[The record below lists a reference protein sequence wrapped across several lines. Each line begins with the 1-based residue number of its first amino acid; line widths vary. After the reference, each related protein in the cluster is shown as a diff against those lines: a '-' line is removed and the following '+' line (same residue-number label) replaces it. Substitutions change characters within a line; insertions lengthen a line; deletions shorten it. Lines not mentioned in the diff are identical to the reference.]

1 MKSGYKGIH
10 VPAGCDVLIGDDV
23 NSLVSVGVLPEDSD
37 TTVTVNYDSVEV
49 KGSKNESVMR
59 YIKNMTAEAKF
70 SIYQLLFDNI
80 AKFSKGL
87 MEIENIPG
95 TLTTFTQTI
104 DAGWKAND
112 IVMLDYVNADGSA
125 PTIVDVTASDSG
137 TLIEGDDYEVV
148 SVQGMYG
155 VVFTTEGSTSVSTT
169 ETITIESTYTPAVSK
184 KVTMGAPSVEITP
197 QVVRF
202 EKEQGGKLFQI
213 TLWSATNESGL
224 TFGFPASSS
233 DKPTTLEVTMKG
245 GLDATRAEGDQLLE
259 IIDEIGV
266 Y

>member
-1 MKSGYKGIH
+1 MKGNYKGIH

-23 NSLVSVGVLPEDSD
+23 NSLVSVGVLPEDGD
-37 TTVTVNYDSVEV
+37 TTVSVNYDSVEV
-49 KGSKNESVMR
+49 KGNKNESIMR
-59 YIKNMTAEAKF
+59 YVKNMTAEAKF
-70 SIYQLLFDNI
+70 SIYQLLLDNI
-80 AKFSKGL
+80 ARFSKGL

-95 TLTTFTQTI
+95 TPATFTQTI
-104 DAGWKAND
+104 DAGWKAGD

-125 PTIVDVTASDSG
+125 PVIS
-137 TLIEGDDYEVV
+137 EV
-148 SVQGMYG
+148 
-155 VVFTTEGSTSVSTT
+155 FGSTSGAVSEGSGYQIVSINDRFGVLLNPASSASIAPV
-169 ETITIESTYTPAVSK
+169 ETITMKGTYTPAESK

-202 EKEQGGKLFQI
+202 KKEQGGKLFQI
-213 TLWSATNESGL
+213 TLWSATNEGGL

-233 DKPTTLEVTMKG
+233 DKPTTLDVTMKG
-245 GLDATRAEGDQLLE
+245 GLDARRAEGDQLLE

>member
-23 NSLVSVGVLPEDSD
+23 SSLVSVGVLPEDSD

-49 KGSKNESVMR
+49 KGSKNESVLR
-59 YIKNMTAEAKF
+59 FVKNMTAEAKF
-70 SIYQLLFDNI
+70 TIYQLLLDNI

-87 MEIENIPG
+87 MKVENVAG
-95 TLTTFTQTI
+95 TATPFAQTI
-104 DAGWKAND
+104 SGWAEGE
-112 IVMLDYVNADGSA
+112 VWLLDHENADGTA
-125 PTIVDVTASDSG
+125 PAITSVTASDSG
-137 TLIEGDDYEVV
+137 ALTEGDDYEVV
-148 SVQGMYG
+148 SVNGMYG
-155 VVFTTEGSTSVSTT
+155 VTFNTTGGAVLTPS
-169 ETITIESTYTPAVSK
+169 ETITIDGTYTPAVSK
-184 KVTMGAPSVEITP
+184 KATMGAPSVEIMP

-213 TLWSATNESGL
+213 TLWSATNENGL

-245 GLDATRAEGDQLLE
+245 GLDAQRADGEQLLE